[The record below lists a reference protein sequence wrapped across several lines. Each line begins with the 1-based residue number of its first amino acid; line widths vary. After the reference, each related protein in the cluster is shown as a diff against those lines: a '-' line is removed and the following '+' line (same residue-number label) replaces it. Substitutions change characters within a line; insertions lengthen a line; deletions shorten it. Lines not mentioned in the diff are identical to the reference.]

1 MSLGKKDLL
10 EKKSIVVKC
19 ALMCAFIEIVLDF
32 HMLFGDRNTGI
43 LVLCTILVKK
53 IVPVLYTSI
62 VPVL

>member
-19 ALMCAFIEIVLDF
+19 ALMCAF
-32 HMLFGDRNTGI
+32 
-43 LVLCTILVKK
+43 TILVKK